1 MEFTGFD
8 ILLIMKLS
16 RLSKYQLPIFFFLA
30 FAITWTAQITAYLFA
45 YKTDHGLTNE
55 ANVIHLMNLFQGR
68 LDSSFLPYFLLFTF
82 AFGPTVAGII
92 VTYWFQGKR
101 GLRGL
106 LDQLLAIR
114 LPGKWYV
121 LAIAIPVGLVLV
133 SLLLGLVLS
142 GFQPIQYEFLV
153 PLSLFIPFFLYMT
166 IFTGLA
172 EEVGWRGYALPELQK
187 KYTAEKASW
196 ILGIAWGLWHLPA
209 NLMVPYLSGTLTIP
223 FVIMIVM
230 ALTFGIVGWT
240 IVLTWFYNNTKSLF
254 LIIFI
259 HGFMNTLQSYL
270 ILSSNNQIA
279 SMLYGI
285 LPWAIAVYLLKKYGD
300 KTLLVK
306 N

>member
-1 MEFTGFD
+1 
-8 ILLIMKLS
+8 MKLS
-16 RLSKYQLPIFFFLA
+16 SLSKYQLPIFFFLS
-30 FAITWTAQITAYLFA
+30 FAITWIAQITAYLFA
-45 YKTDHGLTNE
+45 YKTDYGLTNE

-82 AFGPTVAGII
+82 AFGPTIAGII
-92 VTYWFQGKR
+92 VTALFKGKQGLQELFK
-101 GLRGL
+101 
-106 LDQLLAIR
+106 QLIR
-114 LPGKWYV
+114 FNIPLKWYV
-121 LAIAIPVGLVLV
+121 YAIIIPISICLASLALGFVMTGLT
-133 SLLLGLVLS
+133 
-142 GFQPIQYEFLV
+142 PIQFNFLV
-153 PLSLFIPFFLYMT
+153 PLSLIIPFFFYML

-209 NLMVPYLSGTLTIP
+209 NLAIPYLTGTLTIP
-223 FVIMIVM
+223 FVVMIVM

-270 ILSSNNQIA
+270 ILSSNNPVAPIMYVLVA
-279 SMLYGI
+279 
-285 LPWAIAVYLLKKYGD
+285 WAIAVFLLKRYGS
-300 KTLLVK
+300 KTLMVK
-306 N
+306 S